1 MLFIIIELF
10 DKTETKGVF
19 EVDVAKLEGIVVPM
33 VTPLNDD
40 ETVDY
45 PSLRKL
51 VNYIIDGGVQALFPM
66 GTTGEFARLTWRDRC
81 RIIEMTVR
89 ETQKRVPVI
98 AGISDSGLHQVL
110 ENLKVAEA
118 AGADAVAV
126 TPPYY
131 YPTYSDDEI
140 IAFYREVA
148 AHSSLPLILY
158 NIPVTCGSMI
168 SIAAIQQ
175 ILFRCENVIG
185 IKDSSG
191 DISYLAEI
199 LNLYRNRPEVRI
211 FVGDEALGL
220 EGLSEGA
227 HGLVASLAN
236 VFPRIFVALYE
247 AVKAGELQKAAS
259 VNAQIREMNQ
269 LNRFSRSWM
278 SAITWRK
285 AALAQMGI
293 CREQVTRPY
302 IPVDDSVKQTIA
314 KLVALY
320 QQSYVA

>member
-1 MLFIIIELF
+1 LDIQR
-10 DKTETKGVF
+10 
-19 EVDVAKLEGIVVPM
+19 LEGIIVPM

-45 PSLRKL
+45 SSLKKL
-51 VNYIIDGGVQALFPM
+51 INYIIDGGVQALFTM

-81 RIIEMTVR
+81 RIIEMTVA

-98 AGISDSGLHQVL
+98 AGISDSGLLQVL
-110 ENLKVAEA
+110 KNLKFAESS
-118 AGADAVAV
+118 GVDAVAV

-140 IAFYREVA
+140 IAFYTEIA
-148 AHSSLPLILY
+148 AHSALPLILY

-168 SIAAIQQ
+168 SITALQQ
-175 ILFRCENVIG
+175 IFSRCQNVIG

-191 DISYLAEI
+191 DIRYLTEI
-199 LNLYRNRPEVRI
+199 INLYRNRPAIRI
-211 FVGDEALGL
+211 FLGDESLGL
-220 EGLSEGA
+220 EGLSAGA

-247 AVKAGELQKAAS
+247 AVQAGELPKAALL
-259 VNAQIREMNQ
+259 NTQIKEMNQ
-269 LNRFSRSWM
+269 LNCYSRSWL

-293 CREQVTRPY
+293 CREVMTRPY
-302 IPVDDSVKQTIA
+302 IPVDDSIKQTIA

-320 QQSYVA
+320 QKNYVA